1 MEEGSD
7 PFGEKVNILPNIAM
21 RLGRKVIDRQ
31 KKMYISINQ
40 FCGGLRGLARG
51 GAGSAAKAQE
61 SIVFTGVLR
70 GLRGLSR
77 RIEKLSIG
85 LTALRGFFRG

>member
-1 MEEGSD
+1 MLT
-7 PFGEKVNILPNIAM
+7 FLRLLPELAFSFEH
-21 RLGRKVIDRQ
+21 DD
-31 KKMYISINQ
+31 ISINQ

-51 GAGSAAKAQE
+51 GVGSAAKAQE

-77 RIEKLSIG
+77 SIEKLPMC
-85 LTALRGFFRG
+85 LTGLRGFFRG